1 MLYLIGGGIL
11 ILLISLWF
19 GINPFKLILVCI
31 FLFILWRIGVL
42 NLVMSILRWIAI
54 RIIYYGEKIFGIDD
68 SEVAPLLQGIDFL
81 EV

>member
-11 ILLISLWF
+11 LLLISLWF
-19 GINPFKLILVCI
+19 GINPFKLILFCI

-42 NLVMSILRWIAI
+42 NIAMSILRWIAA
-54 RIIYYGEKIFGIDD
+54 RIIYYGEKIFGDDD
-68 SEVAPLLQGIDFL
+68 SEAAFLFQAIDYL